1 MENPMLLYKDVRVRI
16 FGSSSQEAKSLH
28 PLQEKVLD
36 KVNSLLVQSL
46 QVQHQWLLRVHPDN
60 PSQELQVTQEEPLTA
75 NWQPKKSNLRLSFQS
90 SSCRMT
96 LSRKKDNSISKS
108 SEKSNIFFKLDLLQ
122 QTTLLEQKS

>member
-1 MENPMLLYKDVRVRI
+1 MENPMLLYKDARVRI

-75 NWQPKKSNLRLSFQS
+75 N
-90 SSCRMT
+90 
-96 LSRKKDNSISKS
+96 
-108 SEKSNIFFKLDLLQ
+108 
-122 QTTLLEQKS
+122 